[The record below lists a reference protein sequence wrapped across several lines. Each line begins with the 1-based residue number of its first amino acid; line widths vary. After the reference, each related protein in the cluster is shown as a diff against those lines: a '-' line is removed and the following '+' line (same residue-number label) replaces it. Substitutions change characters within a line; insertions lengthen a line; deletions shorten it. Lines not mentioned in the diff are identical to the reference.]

1 MARPT
6 ASFVG
11 TSYFSPKYPCSI
23 EVIIF
28 AYKGLTSL
36 ALSAFCGAFRRDLRS
51 AVLRP
56 EYFSL
61 VIAGHLRYLVSS
73 LSSYGRTWAMPAS
86 SLSSSSLRKG
96 LNSKTNSSVLMM
108 LLFIIFQTIKP
119 IYYQDLY
126 RILPLYKK
134 EVNIVSNIV
143 ILQTAIKYTQHSKTS
158 HSTLQL

>member
-28 AYKGLTSL
+28 ACKGLTSL
-36 ALSAFCGAFRRDLRS
+36 ALSAFCSAFKWDLRS
-51 AVLRP
+51 AVLRQ

-86 SLSSSSLRKG
+86 SLSSSSLKKG
-96 LNSKTNSSVLMM
+96 LNSKRNSSVFMT
-108 LLFIIFQTIKP
+108 LLFIIFQTIKH

-126 RILPLYKK
+126 KILLPYKN

-143 ILQTAIKYTQHSKTS
+143 ILQAAVKCTQYSKTS
-158 HSTLQL
+158 HSKLQL

>member
-28 AYKGLTSL
+28 ACKGLTSL
-36 ALSAFCGAFRRDLRS
+36 ALSAFCGAFRWDLRS

-96 LNSKTNSSVLMM
+96 LNSKTNSSVLRM
-108 LLFIIFQTIKP
+108 LLFTILQTIKP

-126 RILPLYKK
+126 K
-134 EVNIVSNIV
+134 SF
-143 ILQTAIKYTQHSKTS
+143 TAIQERSQYC
-158 HSTLQL
+158 